1 MRRDPVERW
10 VVLTSGGVE
19 SAALLVH
26 MLEKGEVVPVY
37 VRTGFP
43 YETAEARK
51 IRSLLDV
58 IARQRLHP
66 LREVTLQGV
75 ALHLPPELARE
86 EDVEIPLRNLTLAG
100 LGALVAHEVGARG
113 VVMGTLGN
121 APFPDNNRDYLDR
134 LEQLLREGLRRPGFS
149 LLTPFMGRPKE
160 EILQSFAGR
169 VPWERTFSCMSPV
182 RGEHC
187 GTCDKCRERH
197 TAFLRAGLPDPTF
210 YVTPPAP
217 YPDPPGDS

>member
-1 MRRDPVERW
+1 MERW

-19 SAALLVH
+19 SAALVAL
-26 MLEKGEVVPVY
+26 MLERGEVVPVY
-37 VRTGFP
+37 VRTGLP
-43 YETAEARK
+43 HEATEARK
-51 IRSLLDV
+51 IRALLNV
-58 IARQRLHP
+58 IARQGLHP
-66 LREVTLQGV
+66 LREIVLQGIS
-75 ALHLPPELARE
+75 LSLPAELLRE

-100 LGALVAHEVGARG
+100 VGALVAHEVDARG
-113 VVMGTLGN
+113 VAMGTLGN
-121 APFPDNNRDYLDR
+121 APFPDNHRDYLDR
-134 LEQLLREGLRRPGFS
+134 LEQLLREGLRRPAFA

-160 EILQSFAGR
+160 EILRTFAGR

-210 YVTPPAP
+210 YRTPPIP
-217 YPDPPGDS
+217 YPDSPGES